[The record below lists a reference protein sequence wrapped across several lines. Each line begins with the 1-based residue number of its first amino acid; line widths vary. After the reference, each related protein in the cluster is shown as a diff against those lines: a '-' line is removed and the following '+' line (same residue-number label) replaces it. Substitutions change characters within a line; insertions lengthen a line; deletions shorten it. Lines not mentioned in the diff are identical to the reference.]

1 MKVRNSPYPFLRGQP
16 LTCKCA
22 ATEIKNLRPIQE
34 AITRFFKLNTW
45 EEVIEVFG
53 STVSPE
59 KLLQFVVSNQ
69 Q

>member
-1 MKVRNSPYPFLRGQP
+1 MSLEE
-16 LTCKCA
+16 LKCA

-34 AITRFFKLNTW
+34 AIARFFKLNTW
-45 EEVIEVFG
+45 EEVIDEFG

-69 Q
+69 K